1 MAKKK
6 VEKRATRSSNTAG
19 KAKKTRREFELLGGT
34 TVAAAAFLVI
44 SIFLASSLDVVIIR
58 SQQYASVVAA
68 VLVDLANT
76 DRTQNRLDGL
86 TINPVLVKAAQAKA
100 NDMAAKS
107 YFAHTS
113 PDGVDPWYWFNQAG
127 YKFSYAGENLAID
140 FSDSDAVNSAWMN
153 SPTHRA
159 NLLDQHYTEIGIATA
174 EGLYQGHTTTFVVQ
188 EFGAPAKTKTGAQ
201 RETAIVP
208 ANPTV
213 PATASAATPDT
224 TKVLGES
231 TSQKAPVQPAQETQT
246 SGPSIS
252 VSYASPVAHVVASPN
267 MTLKYIYYGMAAIV
281 LLLLIIATGFE
292 LHVRHL
298 KKAAGAAFLLAL
310 MLFLFVA
317 GTKIIFV
324 APTVPQDVNMAAAA
338 ISLQR

>member
-1 MAKKK
+1 MA
-6 VEKRATRSSNTAG
+6 RSKLG
-19 KAKKTRREFELLGGT
+19 KNANKSSKPKKTRREFELLGGT
-34 TVAAAAFLVI
+34 AVATAAFLVI

-76 DRTQNRLDGL
+76 DRSQNRLDGL

-100 NDMAAKS
+100 DDMAAKS

-113 PDGVDPWYWFNQAG
+113 PQGIDPWYWFNQAG

-159 NLLDQHYTEIGIATA
+159 NILDQHYTEIGIATA
-174 EGLYQGHTTTFVVQ
+174 EGMYQGHMTTFVVQ
-188 EFGAPAKTKTGAQ
+188 EFGSPAKTKTQPTPQA
-201 RETAIVP
+201 TSVP

-213 PATASAATPDT
+213 PATASAAPAS
-224 TKVLGES
+224 KVLGES
-231 TSQKAPVQPAQETQT
+231 TVQKAPASVTEA

-252 VSYASPVAHVVASPN
+252 VSYASPVAHAVASPN
-267 MTLKYIYYGMAAIV
+267 QTLKYIYYGIAAVII
-281 LLLLIIATGFE
+281 LLLAIATGFE

-317 GTKIIFV
+317 GTKIMFV
-324 APTVPQDVNMAAAA
+324 APSVPQDTSMAAAA
-338 ISLQR
+338 IALQ

>member
-1 MAKKK
+1 MG
-6 VEKRATRSSNTAG
+6 KRKINLKPKIS
-19 KAKKTRREFELLGGT
+19 KKTKREFELLGGT

-86 TINPVLVKAAQAKA
+86 TINPVLQKAAQLKA

-113 PDGVDPWYWFNQAG
+113 PDGVDPWYWFNQAR
-127 YKFSYAGENLAID
+127 YKFTYAGENLAID
-140 FSDSDAVNSAWMN
+140 FSDSDAVNAAWMN

-159 NLLDQHYTEIGIATA
+159 NILDQHYTEIGIATA
-174 EGLYQGHTTTFVVQ
+174 DGMYQGHTTTFVVE
-188 EFGAPAKTKTGAQ
+188 EFGSPAKTKTQPAQ
-201 RETAIVP
+201 QTSSVP
-208 ANPTV
+208 PNPSV
-213 PATASAATPDT
+213 PATASTAPVS
-224 TKVLGES
+224 KVLGES
-231 TSQKAPVQPAQETQT
+231 TAPKTPASASVA

-252 VSYASPVAHVVASPN
+252 ISYASPVAHAVASPN
-267 MTLKYIYYGMAAIV
+267 TTLKYIYYSIAAIV
-281 LLLLIIATGFE
+281 LVLLIIATGFE

-310 MLFLFVA
+310 MLFLFIA

-324 APTVPQDVNMAAAA
+324 SPSMPEDASMAAAA
-338 ISLQR
+338 IAL